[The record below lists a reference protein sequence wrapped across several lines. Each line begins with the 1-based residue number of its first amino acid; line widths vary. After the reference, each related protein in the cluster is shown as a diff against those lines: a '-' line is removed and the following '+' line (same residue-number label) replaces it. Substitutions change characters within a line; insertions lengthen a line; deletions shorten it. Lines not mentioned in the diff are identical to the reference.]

1 MLWIFSSLLMGC
13 GEETERVTFDNLPPF
28 SPIVDLQPA
37 VPYTNDDL
45 EVLLVAE
52 SIDPNDDEVSMT
64 YQWYKNDELQA
75 DLTEQTVPSVLTA
88 VGDVWTI
95 SVIANDGTLDSA
107 DTRRSVTIRNSPP
120 TLSASLQWVDAAGV
134 VQEDIDAPT
143 QDFELSDAGEFHL
156 QVVSSVEDID
166 LDDITYTYEWSVG
179 GTVVPSIEGDLLE
192 NDQLSHGQNWIVTV
206 TANDGLTDS
215 ESIEIPFDFYNSPP
229 VISEVTLDPEMPY
242 FGDSVLC
249 EASATDD
256 EGDTIELTYV
266 WTITTT
272 NEDGDEEETESSDN
286 PLDTSG
292 LVEGDSIL
300 CRATADDGYDTSS
313 MTTESILLVTN
324 TNPTVSDVVFTSNEV
339 DSTQVTPTFS
349 TCSATVVDNESS
361 FEDLVITYEWTDDTN
376 TVLNSTDT
384 IETTGMAVDDVLT
397 CTVTASDGDL
407 HASASGQITLIELN

>member
-1 MLWIFSSLLMGC
+1 M
-13 GEETERVTFDNLPPF
+13 
-28 SPIVDLQPA
+28 
-37 VPYTNDDL
+37 
-45 EVLLVAE
+45 
-52 SIDPNDDEVSMT
+52 
-64 YQWYKNDELQA
+64 
-75 DLTEQTVPSVLTA
+75 
-88 VGDVWTI
+88 
-95 SVIANDGTLDSA
+95 
-107 DTRRSVTIRNSPP
+107 
-120 TLSASLQWVDAAGV
+120 
-134 VQEDIDAPT
+134 
-143 QDFELSDAGEFHL
+143 
-156 QVVSSVEDID
+156 
-166 LDDITYTYEWSVG
+166 
-179 GTVVPSIEGDLLE
+179 E